1 MKDRS
6 AVIWTRL
13 GPQPVK
19 MGTLAVTDS
28 ESRFTYVDGYTEMG
42 LRGLGLV
49 YAPEDFNS
57 TIVRERSEYFD
68 LLPPLQALVPPRSER
83 NFQRALMLKYL
94 NRINVDSKMG
104 FDTDWN
110 ILIHSGHGAIGH
122 IDVFESDE
130 KALQWYATPSK
141 KGLVELDDKFG
152 FSLKEFMTW
161 FDDDAETLIDVLG
174 PTPTVGGAIPKLML
188 SINSSGWDG
197 RIGLPTRF
205 GDTGRTDIILKLENS
220 AQYPGIIELE
230 QLGLEVHS
238 EAGFD
243 VPRYWPVKVKGLDAL
258 AIERFDR
265 THSGSTVFM
274 ESVYSVLA
282 SGSDKITNHYS
293 TSYDHIARA
302 IDSPHIALVQD
313 RAKAK
318 HHLLERLLL
327 AMLTGNGDLH
337 LENLSFI
344 EKDSSTKD
352 KAMAFSPVYDPTP
365 MRAYSIHDALFP
377 PGMSFGNYGDMN
389 EDGDFVNFASA
400 LLSFSKNLGISKSI
414 LFDSIEKLIKAT
426 SDYDKRI
433 NALSTLPEENK
444 KNLIKIHRDLKNKL
458 TSF

>member
-19 MGTLAVTDS
+19 MGTLVVTDTQC
-28 ESRFTYVDGYTEMG
+28 RFTYVDGYTDTG

-68 LLPPLQALVPPRSER
+68 LAPPLQALVPPRSER

-122 IDVFESDE
+122 LDVFESDE
-130 KALQWYATPSK
+130 KALHWYATPSK
-141 KGLVELDDKFG
+141 KGLVELDEKFG

-188 SINSSGWDG
+188 SIDSSGWDG

-230 QLGLEVHS
+230 QLGLDVHR

-265 THSGSTVFM
+265 TGAGSTVFM

-293 TSYDHIARA
+293 TSYDHIASA
-302 IDSPHIALVQD
+302 IDSPHINLVKD
-313 RAKAK
+313 RARAK
-318 HHLLERLLL
+318 QHLLERLLL

-344 EKDSSTKD
+344 EKNNDIE
-352 KAMAFSPVYDPTP
+352 FSPVYDPTP

-377 PGMSFGNYGDMN
+377 PGMSFGNYGDLN
-389 EDGDFVNFASA
+389 DDDSIVSFPSA
-400 LLSFSKNLGISKSI
+400 LLSFSKHLGITKSAF
-414 LFDSIEKLIKAT
+414 FDYIEKLVKAT
-426 SDYDKRI
+426 DDYDKRI
-433 NALSTLPEENK
+433 KALSTLPAENK
-444 KNLIKIHRDLKNKL
+444 KNLIKIHLDIKNKL
-458 TSF
+458 TSL